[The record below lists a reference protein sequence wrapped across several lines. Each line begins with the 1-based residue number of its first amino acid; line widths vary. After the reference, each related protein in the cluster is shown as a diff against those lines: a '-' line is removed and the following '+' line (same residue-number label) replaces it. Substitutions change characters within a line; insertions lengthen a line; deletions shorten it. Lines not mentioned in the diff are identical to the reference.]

1 MPRQHD
7 DSQVFDRWVGHLGDV
22 RLMWKIVERTIV
34 TDWARVSDPSAMDLS
49 HPITKDTLR
58 GTLDETDPSYRFFSL
73 LTGR

>member
-1 MPRQHD
+1 
-7 DSQVFDRWVGHLGDV
+7 
-22 RLMWKIVERTIV
+22 
-34 TDWARVSDPSAMDLS
+34 MDLS